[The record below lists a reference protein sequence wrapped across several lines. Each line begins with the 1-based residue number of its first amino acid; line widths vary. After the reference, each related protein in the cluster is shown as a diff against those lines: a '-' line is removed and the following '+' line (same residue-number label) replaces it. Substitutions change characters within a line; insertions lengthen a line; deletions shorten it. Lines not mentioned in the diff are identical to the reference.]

1 MAPFEALYGHSC
13 RTSVCWEEV
22 GIRSFHGPMIIV
34 ETAEKVQK
42 TSPMKG
48 MIRFGEKG
56 KLSPRYVGPFEIKS
70 RISDVAY
77 RLKLPPEFSGV
88 HDVFHV
94 SMLRKYVKDPS
105 HVIRYDDVQIQP
117 DAAYI
122 ERPLRIIDVKEQV
135 LRTRTLR
142 WFKLPWD
149 HHGPKEATWEL
160 EYQVAQKY
168 PELLPRYVS
177 FKGLNES

>member
-1 MAPFEALYGHSC
+1 
-13 RTSVCWEEV
+13 
-22 GIRSFHGPMIIV
+22 
-34 ETAEKVQK
+34 
-42 TSPMKG
+42 MKG
-48 MIRFGEKG
+48 MIWFGQKG
-56 KLSPRYVGPFEIKS
+56 KLSPRYVGPIEIKS

-117 DAAYI
+117 DATYI

-135 LRTRTLR
+135 FRTRTLR

-168 PELLPRYVS
+168 PELLPGYVS